1 MLFVA
6 PEPGLI
12 GELVRHRHCGA
23 ANDQLPRVDSLP
35 GPWMSETGIQDS
47 SFPWTFP
54 TLASLR
60 GVCAYVEL
68 TPPSGVMS
76 ARTSVGLRLG
86 DVVQRDPRSCPSH
99 PGRTLVHALE
109 CLVPWSRRR
118 PHRPRLRHLW
128 SAPLGLTGITNVRAT
143 PPRDTRPSPAILEGL
158 EATHDLGDFD
168 SRSDEL
174 DGWLRRHAI
183 AAQHMD
189 YARTFVLVHH
199 ANVIGCFS
207 LTMGSVLRAEAPA
220 KVVRGL
226 AAYPVGR
233 SCWLD

>member
-6 PEPGLI
+6 PEPVLI

-35 GPWMSETGIQDS
+35 GPWMSETGIQD
-47 SFPWTFP
+47 FELPVDLPTF
-54 TLASLR
+54 ASLR

-99 PGRTLVHALE
+99 PGRTRVHALE

-118 PHRPRLRHLW
+118 PHHPRLRHLW

-174 DGWLRRHAI
+174 EGWLRRHAV

-189 YARTFVLVHH
+189 SARTFVLVHH

-207 LTMGSVLRAEAPA
+207 LTMGSVQRADAPA
-220 KVVRGL
+220 KLVRGL
-226 AAYPVGR
+226 PAYPVGR

>member
-1 MLFVA
+1 MTSF
-6 PEPGLI
+6 PEWTASRARGCRRQ
-12 GELVRHRHCGA
+12 GFR
-23 ANDQLPRVDSLP
+23 
-35 GPWMSETGIQDS
+35 TS

-54 TLASLR
+54 TFASLR

-118 PHRPRLRHLW
+118 PHRPRLRYLW
-128 SAPLGLTGITNVRAT
+128 SAPLGLTGIANVRAT
-143 PPRDTRPSPAILEGL
+143 PPRDTRPSPAILERL

-174 DGWLRRHAI
+174 DGWLRRHAV

-189 YARTFVLVHH
+189 SSRTFVLVHH
-199 ANVIGCFS
+199 VNVIGCFS
-207 LTMGSVLRAEAPA
+207 LTMGSVQRADAPA
-220 KVVRGL
+220 KLVRGL
-226 AAYPVGR
+226 PAYPVGR